1 MKYVLKITI
10 TTIYGSMSNRTGTD
24 DSCKSIQCSC
34 SSEVHVQS
42 FQSQVCTDKED
53 CKGTEVHVDTCTN

>member
-1 MKYVLKITI
+1 MDQWV
-10 TTIYGSMSNRTGTD
+10 TGLELPTHT
-24 DSCKSIQCSC
+24 KSIECSC